1 MGSSDSSA
9 GPPEVLARLVLRCR
23 ELDAHIKSVQG
34 SLPSPAETPFLHRQL
49 QEVVHRLQLDLKAL
63 ASAAEAPV
71 DKGSALRALFASRK
85 RKPDGTPSRRYDLQ
99 GNAWTIPVT
108 ELVSFLSQS
117 CKSGVLWV
125 TTTDETFV
133 LEFLRGNLVHATSTA
148 PPRAF
153 RLGEILLREKMLD
166 ASDLENELVRA
177 RAADDML
184 GNFLVRSGRLTAA
197 KLQRALFVQV
207 QELFHRLMDAENATY
222 GFQDGLQMPRSQG
235 LEVNITQLLLE
246 SARKKD
252 EERLEREPGSLLGL
266 PTAKAAETVVEP
278 ADEPEPETEEAEEDD
293 EESHGGAKD
302 SATPAPALPVL
313 ADAEKGP
320 KPIEKVPTA
329 TDSKAPPLTSS
340 IPDEDDEE
348 DSAAA

>member
-23 ELDAHIKSVQG
+23 ELDAHIKAVQG

-49 QEVVHRLQLDLKAL
+49 QEVVHRLQLDLRAL
-63 ASAAEAPV
+63 ANVAETPA

-85 RKPDGTPSRRYDLQ
+85 RRPDSTPSRRYDLQ

-148 PPRAF
+148 PPKTF
-153 RLGEILLREKMLD
+153 RLGEILLREKMLEP
-166 ASDLENELVRA
+166 SDLENELVRA
-177 RAADDML
+177 RAADDLL
-184 GNFLVRSGRLTAA
+184 GSFLVRSGRLSATA
-197 KLQRALFVQV
+197 LQRALFVQV

-252 EERLEREPGSLLGL
+252 EERLEREPSSLLGL
-266 PTAKAAETVVEP
+266 PKAKVADAAPESHE
-278 ADEPEPETEEAEEDD
+278 DEPEEEEDGEEAEAEGED
-293 EESHGGAKD
+293 A
-302 SATPAPALPVL
+302 ATPAPALPVL

-320 KPIEKVPTA
+320 KPIEAVRAP
-329 TDSKAPPLTSS
+329 TDSKASPP
-340 IPDEDDEE
+340 IAAAVPDEDD
-348 DSAAA
+348 DADIAAA